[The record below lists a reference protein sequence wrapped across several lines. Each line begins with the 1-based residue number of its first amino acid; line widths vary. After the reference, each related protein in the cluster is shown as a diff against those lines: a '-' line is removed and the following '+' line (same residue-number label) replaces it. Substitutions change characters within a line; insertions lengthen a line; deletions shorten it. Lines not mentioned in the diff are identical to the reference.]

1 MKDVFITKFRLTLM
15 KGQTDVYRRGT
26 LNIFYNV
33 LLMIVLICCIKVN
46 KPRYL
51 TSDGISVTFNIN
63 GTFDIVAESFISS
76 SLFIFKSNRE
86 FLCFGCRLKSFLTLL
101 FFNFV
106 VIILW

>member
-15 KGQTDVYRRGT
+15 KGQTDVSRRGT

-33 LLMIVLICCIKVN
+33 LLLIVLLCCIKVN

-86 FLCFGCRLKSFLTLL
+86 FLCFGCRLESFLTLL
-101 FFNFV
+101 LLLCGD
-106 VIILW
+106 I